1 MKTTKELIYNVYF
14 EDFNARQIVTYN
26 IFRHSAFYEALI
38 NTKKK
43 YKEDFEGFAD
53 AVKKALMHCFW
64 SKSEY
69 EIILTSWPPYVE
81 ADAIDK
87 VVKERDEHIK
97 QYNNFYRNIIK
108 LEVAE
113 KVDIYDQVL
122 LNWDIFI
129 EYLWN
134 HRDLIRAKKVSK

>member
-1 MKTTKELIYNVYF
+1 M
-14 EDFNARQIVTYN
+14 
-26 IFRHSAFYEALI
+26 
-38 NTKKK
+38 
-43 YKEDFEGFAD
+43 
-53 AVKKALMHCFW
+53 
-64 SKSEY
+64 
-69 EIILTSWPPYVE
+69 P
-81 ADAIDK
+81 
-87 VVKERDEHIK
+87 
-97 QYNNFYRNIIK
+97 NNFYRNIIK